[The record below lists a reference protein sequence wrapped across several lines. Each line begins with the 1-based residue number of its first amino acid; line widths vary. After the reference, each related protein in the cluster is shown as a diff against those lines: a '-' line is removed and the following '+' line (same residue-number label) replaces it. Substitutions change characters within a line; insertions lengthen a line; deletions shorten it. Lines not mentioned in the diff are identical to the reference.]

1 MAESRAE
8 SPADRSDKMRHA
20 NKQNKKKQKTKR
32 EKCQRGGNYKTVR
45 SKDTTCN
52 TKRRRS
58 YFVIVKNFI
67 KVDLQ
72 SDAFRVI

>member
-1 MAESRAE
+1 
-8 SPADRSDKMRHA
+8 
-20 NKQNKKKQKTKR
+20 
-32 EKCQRGGNYKTVR
+32 VR

-72 SDAFRVI
+72 SDAFRVIQYFGKLNPPNLHRLERIRVPSENYKQQRG